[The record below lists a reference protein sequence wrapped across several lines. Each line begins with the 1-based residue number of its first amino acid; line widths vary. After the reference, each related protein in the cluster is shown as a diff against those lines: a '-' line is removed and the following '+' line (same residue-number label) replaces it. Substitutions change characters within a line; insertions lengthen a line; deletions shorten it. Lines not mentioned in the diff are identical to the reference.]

1 MIGGYGRWGGRDVL
15 VSVVEKGGRSVDEMV
30 VIGGCLWD
38 GWLKWRIVRTLGM
51 RGIRIKLV
59 HSYRRLLVAKEEGCA
74 AIAEPKNGTV
84 FKVAISEG
92 KGIIA

>member
-1 MIGGYGRWGGRDVL
+1 MADRY
-15 VSVVEKGGRSVDEMV
+15 
-30 VIGGCLWD
+30 
-38 GWLKWRIVRTLGM
+38 RTLGM

-59 HSYRRLLVAKEEGCA
+59 HIYRRLLVAKEEGCA

-84 FKVAISEG
+84 FKVAVSEG